1 MCLAH
6 ELGIA
11 GFNPRKIATTA
22 TISMQA
28 TEESQEASKLG
39 EQQHT
44 APKSNGQPESVRKA
58 PERAGPRL
66 NSPPDL
72 FLFARGLPGC
82 DRRILGFRRGIG
94 RVLFLARFFGYGL
107 W

>member
-28 TEESQEASKLG
+28 TAGIAGSLKAGGNSSTPRWKAMGSLRASEKPPS
-39 EQQHT
+39 
-44 APKSNGQPESVRKA
+44 AQP
-58 PERAGPRL
+58 
-66 NSPPDL
+66 
-72 FLFARGLPGC
+72 
-82 DRRILGFRRGIG
+82 
-94 RVLFLARFFGYGL
+94 
-107 W
+107 

>member
-28 TEESQEASKLG
+28 MAGIAGSQSWGK
-39 EQQHT
+39 QQHR
-44 APKSNGQPESVRKA
+44 AEKHGQPESVRKA
-58 PERAGPRL
+58 PERPA
-66 NSPPDL
+66 
-72 FLFARGLPGC
+72 
-82 DRRILGFRRGIG
+82 LG
-94 RVLFLARFFGYGL
+94 
-107 W
+107 